1 MLNIVNM
8 WHKLKS
14 YNFSLTGGLIQT
26 NTKKVFRD
34 IHLQYMLHKSTVLS
48 LIVNCRLIHCRLNTC
63 SRDKSI
69 LFFIKICLWYFSQRL
84 FGLKTSAAATILSSW
99 IQKSAICACAYL
111 NAPRPYKLIVF

>member
-48 LIVNCRLIHCRLNTC
+48 LIVNCRLIHCRLKTC
-63 SRDKSI
+63 SRDESI
-69 LFFIKICLWYFSQRL
+69 LFFTNPHKNLSMVFQPASFRL
-84 FGLKTSAAATILSSW
+84 KNVCCSYHLVFLDSKKCNLRMRISERTSTL
-99 IQKSAICACAYL
+99 
-111 NAPRPYKLIVF
+111 